1 MKIPNCSDNL
11 REGLKIHC
19 ERTSDS
25 PACSHMTLYIIIACV
40 GVVLL
45 IGIIGGVWY
54 YRRRRAAKR
63 NGGSQSTTVS
73 TETGSMATGGTT
85 GTKGSTVKSTGRF

>member
-1 MKIPNCSDNL
+1 MSHSEFGNCLLSAA
-11 REGLKIHC
+11 
-19 ERTSDS
+19 
-25 PACSHMTLYIIIACV
+25 ACSPLKVILIVVGCV

-54 YRRRRAAKR
+54 YRRRGAAKM

-73 TETGSMATGGTT
+73 TETGSMATGGST